1 MLSCCKDEISVLCFE
16 AAGACSGSLKELAVY
31 PRKESNE
38 RELSLKTE
46 KNCYGEE
53 GFHFIFGVEKGRTRT
68 NRWILQ
74 EDKILIY

>member
-1 MLSCCKDEISVLCFE
+1 MLSCCEYRYPSFALRQLE
-16 AAGACSGSLKELAVY
+16 ACSGSLKELGVY
-31 PRKESNE
+31 PRKESNG

-46 KNCYGEE
+46 KIVMVKR

-74 EDKILIY
+74 EDKILI